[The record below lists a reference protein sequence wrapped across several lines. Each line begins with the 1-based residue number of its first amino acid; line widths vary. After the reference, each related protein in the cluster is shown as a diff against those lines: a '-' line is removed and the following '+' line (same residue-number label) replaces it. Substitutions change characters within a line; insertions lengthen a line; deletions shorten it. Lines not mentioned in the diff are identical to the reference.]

1 MRGGFLSAPLSP
13 ARDLKDF
20 NDLRDLFLTA
30 PIRAESP
37 KAPSPGQDEQRESTP
52 WVDHIPNGTPYRG
65 KSKKTRTCAITAFA
79 LSERT
84 PSNISTQGAVPAE
97 LALGYALSAPLGR
110 APQNLNPYNLT
121 TPYNLTPSSCS
132 YITSK
137 HPGATC

>member
-1 MRGGFLSAPLSP
+1 MRNGFPSAPLSP

-37 KAPSPGQDEQRESTP
+37 KAPSPGQGEQRESTP
-52 WVDHIPNGTPYRG
+52 WVDNHPEWHALQGQ
-65 KSKKTRTCAITAFA
+65 KQKTRTCAITAFA

-110 APQNLNPYNLT
+110 APQNLT
-121 TPYNLTPSSCS
+121 TSQPL
-132 YITSK
+132 
-137 HPGATC
+137 